1 MAHRR
6 IARAYAAVIAA
17 AVLAGCAAPTP
28 EQRVSQLLGRSP
40 HDRMATPPELMLDVG
55 QSATIRDDGATAVY
69 TVSDIQ
75 PIPASNAAPAGGYAA
90 LVTITGQSG
99 VFDVSVASM
108 YFEPGNTDGTQDRT
122 VNSDVW
128 LVKPYEPT
136 LSSTEREAQTLVT
149 GETISGWVGV
159 AADAKDGQVE
169 TIVLTGNGG
178 YDNWAAWRIKAS

>member
-1 MAHRR
+1 MHRWIIR
-6 IARAYAAVIAA
+6 VCAA
-17 AVLAGCAAPTP
+17 AITAIVLAGCAAQTP

-40 HDRMATPPELMLDVG
+40 DDRMATPPKLMLNIG
-55 QSATIRDDGATAVY
+55 EGATIRDDGATAVY

-75 PIPASNAAPAGGYAA
+75 PIPVSNAAPEGGYAA

-99 VFDVSVASM
+99 VFDVSVASL

-128 LVKPYEPT
+128 LNKPYEPT
-136 LSSTEREAQTLVT
+136 LSTSEREAQTLVP
-149 GETISGWVGV
+149 GETITGWVGV

-169 TIVLTGNGG
+169 TLVLTGNGG
-178 YDNWAAWRIKAS
+178 YDNWAAWRISTS